1 MKTDRRRAH
10 NDDSVCACAVPEI
23 RLPARTRRRYAVL
36 VGLRFKCAQ
45 PWIDL
50 SHNQSETRMHNARIE
65 RDERSE
71 PNNTAETTYYASI
84 RMKTDKELIA
94 Y

>member
-1 MKTDRRRAH
+1 
-10 NDDSVCACAVPEI
+10 
-23 RLPARTRRRYAVL
+23 
-36 VGLRFKCAQ
+36 
-45 PWIDL
+45 
-50 SHNQSETRMHNARIE
+50 MHNARIE